1 MCVLDTAFQS
11 SGFQVPYQSLGLDGT
26 APRAPC
32 STGAS
37 NIKLLLSIIS
47 ITNGDLY
54 LLSNLEF
61 NLHTQAAQMRKVIV
75 KMVINIIICQSY
87 TPGFLCSFLYNLET
101 WGM

>member
-11 SGFQVPYQSLGLDGT
+11 SGFQVPYQSLGLDG
-26 APRAPC
+26 AC

-87 TPGFLCSFLYNLET
+87 TPSFLCSFLYNLET